1 MARSMFG
8 SVIEGL
14 LPQSKYKYKAELAK
28 DIGIP
33 KSTFSNWIHGRHS
46 VEYNAVLAIAQRLN
60 TGKSRQ
66 YRELVFLLV
75 DALAMDEATRQE
87 RSKKWLSWTSNQRP
101 HHAHESREIVH
112 IIRSRTKIG
121 KRPRN
126 RCYHRWNLRPVESMY
141 VSCSNV
147 HNDWRKDR
155 DKQTTSDRT

>member
-14 LPQSKYKYKAELAK
+14 LPESKYKYKAELAK

-87 RSKKWLSWTSNQRP
+87 RSKK
-101 HHAHESREIVH
+101 
-112 IIRSRTKIG
+112 
-121 KRPRN
+121 
-126 RCYHRWNLRPVESMY
+126 
-141 VSCSNV
+141 
-147 HNDWRKDR
+147 
-155 DKQTTSDRT
+155 

>member
-14 LPQSKYKYKAELAK
+14 IPESKYKYKAELAK

-33 KSTFSNWIHGRHS
+33 KATFSNWIHGRHKP
-46 VEYNAVLAIAQRLN
+46 EYNAVLAIAQRLN

-87 RSKKWLSWTSNQRP
+87 R
-101 HHAHESREIVH
+101 A
-112 IIRSRTKIG
+112 
-121 KRPRN
+121 
-126 RCYHRWNLRPVESMY
+126 
-141 VSCSNV
+141 
-147 HNDWRKDR
+147 RK
-155 DKQTTSDRT
+155 